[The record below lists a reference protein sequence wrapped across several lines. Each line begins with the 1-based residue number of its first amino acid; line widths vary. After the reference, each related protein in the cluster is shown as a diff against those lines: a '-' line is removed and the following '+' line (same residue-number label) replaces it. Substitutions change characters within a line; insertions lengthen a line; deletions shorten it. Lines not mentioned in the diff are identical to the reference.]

1 MLKHII
7 YHIKYTE
14 KIEIEEITYIKHKFH
29 LNSIRDQLIEKIEV
43 LEKSEYIRAFIFGEK
58 IKDEQVTKT
67 YDDFNILYLFTVSGM
82 HVYVLFWELKKL
94 CLYVILI

>member
-58 IKDEQVTKT
+58 
-67 YDDFNILYLFTVSGM
+67 
-82 HVYVLFWELKKL
+82 
-94 CLYVILI
+94 